1 MREGTAA
8 SRRTGEPRA
17 GPRGIRSDHQMPE
30 KLNIAAHAKIN
41 LALAVGGPTPPHGY
55 HPICSWMS
63 AIDVFDDVQ
72 IERRDGHVISEYSV
86 EWAPD
91 AARPTPIDWP
101 IEKDLAVR
109 AHQYVERIAGRPL
122 PVTMIVRKRI
132 PVGGGLGGG
141 SADAGAVL
149 TGLAQ
154 IFDDVDL
161 PMAHIAEVST
171 ALGSD
176 VGYFT
181 QVAGMKVPGWPQ
193 PAIVEGFGETIE
205 RLDRFERPL
214 VLFVPE
220 FGTKT
225 GAVYKAFDEKPGGA
239 RELKS
244 NLVRELAA
252 SGEKVDTMD
261 LFNDL
266 AEPACR
272 AEPRLGELRTHLT
285 KTLCVPVHVTG
296 SGSTLFCLCE
306 GRLDRLKLVKKARDA
321 TPGLVTISGTTI

>member
-1 MREGTAA
+1 
-8 SRRTGEPRA
+8 
-17 GPRGIRSDHQMPE
+17 MPS

-41 LALAVGGPTPPHGY
+41 LALAVGAPAPPHGY
-55 HPICSWMS
+55 HPICSWMTCV
-63 AIDVFDDVQ
+63 DVFDDVQ
-72 IERRDGHVISEYSV
+72 IERLQDRVISHYAV

-122 PVTMIVRKRI
+122 PVNMTVRKRI

-149 TGLAQ
+149 IGLAQ

-161 PMAHIAEVST
+161 PMEHIAEVST

-176 VGYFT
+176 VGFFT
-181 QVAGMKVPGWPQ
+181 QVSGMKVPGLPQ
-193 PAIVEGFGETIE
+193 PAIVEGFGESVE
-205 RLDRFERPL
+205 RLERFERPL
-214 VLFVPE
+214 VLFVPS
-220 FGTKT
+220 FGTST
-225 GAVYKAFDEKPGGA
+225 GAVYKAFDAKVNG
-239 RELKS
+239 ELKS
-244 NLVRELAA
+244 RLVRELSAKG
-252 SGEKVDTMD
+252 SKVDTMD

-272 AEPRLGELRTHLT
+272 VEPRLGELRTHLT
-285 KTLCVPVHVTG
+285 RTLGVPVHITG
-296 SGSTLFCLCE
+296 SGSSLFCLCE
-306 GRLDRLKLVKKARDA
+306 GRLDRMKLVKAARDS
-321 TPGLVTISGTTI
+321 TPGLVTISATTV

>member
-1 MREGTAA
+1 
-8 SRRTGEPRA
+8 
-17 GPRGIRSDHQMPE
+17 MPS
-30 KLNIAAHAKIN
+30 KLNIAAHAKVN
-41 LALAVGGPTPPHGY
+41 LSLAVGAPAPPHGY

-63 AIDVFDDVQ
+63 AIDVFDDVE
-72 IERRDGHVISEYSV
+72 IEREQDRVISHYAV

-122 PVTMIVRKRI
+122 PVTMKVRKRI

-149 TGLAQ
+149 TALAH
-154 IFDDVDL
+154 IFDDVEL
-161 PMAHIAEVST
+161 PMEHIAEVST

-181 QVAGMKVPGWPQ
+181 QVSGMKVPGWPQ

-205 RLDRFERPL
+205 RLERFERPL
-214 VLFVPE
+214 ILFVPE
-220 FGTKT
+220 FGTNT
-225 GAVYKAFDEKPGGA
+225 GAVYKAFDAKPA
-239 RELKS
+239 SELKS

-252 SGEKVDTMD
+252 KGDKVDTMD

-272 AEPRLGELRTHLT
+272 VEPRLGDLRAHLT
-285 KTLCVPVHVTG
+285 KTLGVPVHITG
-296 SGSTLFCLCE
+296 SGSSLFCLCE
-306 GRLDRLKLVKKARDA
+306 GRLDRMKLVKKARDA

>member
-1 MREGTAA
+1 
-8 SRRTGEPRA
+8 
-17 GPRGIRSDHQMPE
+17 
-30 KLNIAAHAKIN
+30 
-41 LALAVGGPTPPHGY
+41 
-55 HPICSWMS
+55 MS
-63 AIDVFDDVQ
+63 AVDVFDDVE
-72 IERRDGHVISEYSV
+72 IERLQDRVISHYAV

-101 IEKDLAVR
+101 VEEDLAVR
-109 AHQYVERIAGRPL
+109 AHQFVEKIAGRPL
-122 PVTMIVRKRI
+122 PVKMTVRKRV

-154 IFDDVDL
+154 IFDDMEL
-161 PMAHIAEVST
+161 PMDHIGEVAT

-176 VGYFT
+176 VGFFT
-181 QVAGMKVPGWPQ
+181 QVAGMKVPGLPQ

-220 FGTKT
+220 FGTST
-225 GAVYKAFDEKPGGA
+225 GAVYKAFDARVNGG
-239 RELKS
+239 EMKS
-244 NLVRELAA
+244 ALVRELAGK
-252 SGEKVDTMD
+252 GERVDTMD

-272 AEPRLGELRTHLT
+272 VEPRLGELRSHLT
-285 KTLCVPVHVTG
+285 KTLGVPVHVTG
-296 SGSTLFCLCE
+296 SGSSLFCLCE
-306 GRLDRLKLVKKARDA
+306 GRLDRMKLVKRAREA
-321 TPGLVTISGTTI
+321 APGLVTVSATTV

>member
-1 MREGTAA
+1 
-8 SRRTGEPRA
+8 
-17 GPRGIRSDHQMPE
+17 MPE
-30 KLNIAAHAKIN
+30 KLNIAAHAKVN
-41 LALAVGGPTPPHGY
+41 LALAVGPPAPPHGY
-55 HPICSWMS
+55 HPICSWMT
-63 AIDVFDDVQ
+63 AIDVFDDVE

-122 PVTMIVRKRI
+122 PVTMKVRKRI

-149 TGLAQ
+149 TSLAH
-154 IFDDVDL
+154 IFDDVEL
-161 PMAHIAEVST
+161 PMEHIGEVST

-176 VGYFT
+176 VGFFT
-181 QVAGMKVPGWPQ
+181 QVTGMKVPGWPQ

-205 RLDRFERPL
+205 RLERFERPL
-214 VLFVPE
+214 ILFVPE
-220 FGTKT
+220 FGTNT
-225 GAVYKAFDEKPGGA
+225 GAVYKAFDTKPNGA
-239 RELKS
+239 GELKS
-244 NLVRELAA
+244 SLVRELAA
-252 SGEKVDTMD
+252 KGDKVDTMD

-272 AEPRLGELRTHLT
+272 VEPRLGELRAHLT
-285 KTLCVPVHVTG
+285 KTLGVPVHITG
-296 SGSTLFCLCE
+296 SGSSLFCLAD
-306 GRLDRLKLVKKARDA
+306 GRVERLKLMKKAREA

>member
-1 MREGTAA
+1 VP
-8 SRRTGEPRA
+8 S
-17 GPRGIRSDHQMPE
+17 

-41 LALAVGGPTPPHGY
+41 LALAVGPPAPPHGY

-63 AIDVFDDVQ
+63 AIDVFDDVE
-72 IERRDGHVISEYSV
+72 IERLEDRLISQYAV
-86 EWAPD
+86 EWAPN

-109 AHQYVERIAGRPL
+109 AHQYVEQIAGRPL
-122 PVTMIVRKRI
+122 PVKLTVRKRI

-149 TGLAQ
+149 TGLVHL
-154 IFDDVDL
+154 FDDLDL
-161 PMAHIAEVST
+161 PMEHIAEVST

-176 VGYFT
+176 VGFFT
-181 QVAGMKVPGWPQ
+181 QPGLKVHGLPQ

-214 VLFVPE
+214 ILFVPE
-220 FGTKT
+220 FGTST
-225 GAVYKAFDEKPGGA
+225 GAVYKALDAKPNG
-239 RELKS
+239 ELKS
-244 NLVRELAA
+244 SLVRELAGKGA
-252 SGEKVDTMD
+252 QVDTMD

-272 AEPRLGELRTHLT
+272 VEPRLGELRAHLT
-285 KTLCVPVHVTG
+285 RALEVPVHITG
-296 SGSTLFCLCE
+296 SGSSLFCLSD
-306 GRLDRLKLVKKARDA
+306 GRLERAKLLKRAREA
-321 TPGLVTISGTTI
+321 APGLVTISGTTI